1 MPAARGTTGV
11 SLHPYTLRMWQHWP
25 RSPRLLENGRR
36 RDGLRIC
43 RAAWLLGVTVP
54 EYRELEAGERVPDAD
69 TYERIVEVFGWS
81 SYRR

>member
-1 MPAARGTTGV
+1 
-11 SLHPYTLRMWQHWP
+11 
-25 RSPRLLENGRR
+25 LLENGRR